1 MPFAPASGRK
11 ARRKPAPSRRVLLQ
25 QWGRV
30 VLIFGCFA
38 TRDISGCS
46 KSSSSSRAVAM
57 QCEISPQPARV
68 GPTTVTLRLAD
79 GAARQITRA
88 RVVLE
93 ADMTHPGMSPVFG
106 ETKEVDPGRYQGR
119 IDFTMAGDWVILLHI
134 TLADGQNLKRQ
145 VDVKGVQA
153 N

>member
-1 MPFAPASGRK
+1 MLFAPASGRK
-11 ARRKPAPSRRVLLQ
+11 ARRWPALSRRVLLQ

-30 VLIFGCFA
+30 VLLFGCFA
-38 TRDISGCS
+38 ARDVTECS
-46 KSSSSSRAVAM
+46 KPSSSSPVVAM
-57 QCEISPQPARV
+57 QFEINPQPVRV

-79 GAARQITRA
+79 GAGRQITRA

-93 ADMTHPGMSPVFG
+93 ADMAHPGMSPVFG
-106 ETKEVDPGRYQGR
+106 ETKEVDPGGYQGR
-119 IDFTMAGDWVILLHI
+119 IGFTMAGDWVILLHI
-134 TLADGQNLKRQ
+134 TLADGQNLERQ

>member
-1 MPFAPASGRK
+1 
-11 ARRKPAPSRRVLLQ
+11 LLQ
-25 QWGRV
+25 QCGRV

-38 TRDISGCS
+38 ARDITGCS
-46 KSSSSSRAVAM
+46 KSSSSPPAVAM
-57 QCEISPQPARV
+57 QCEISPQPTRV
-68 GPTTVTLRLAD
+68 GPTMVTLWLAD
-79 GAARQITRA
+79 GGARQITRA

-93 ADMTHPGMSPVFG
+93 ADMLHPGMRPVFG
-106 ETKEVDPGRYQGR
+106 ATKEVDPGRYQGR
-119 IDFTMAGDWVILLHI
+119 IDFTMAGDWVILLDI

>member
-11 ARRKPAPSRRVLLQ
+11 ARRWPALSRRVLLQ
-25 QWGRV
+25 RWGRV
-30 VLIFGCFA
+30 LLLFGCFA
-38 TRDISGCS
+38 ARDITGCS
-46 KSSSSSRAVAM
+46 KSSGSSPAVAM
-57 QCEISPQPARV
+57 ECEISPQPARV
-68 GPTTVTLRLAD
+68 GPTTVTLRLGD
-79 GAARQITRA
+79 GADRQITRA

-93 ADMTHPGMSPVFG
+93 ADMSHPGMSPVFG

-134 TLADGQNLKRQ
+134 TLADGQNLERQ